1 MDSPVEG
8 VAEEDATPVADESA
22 AGKTPS
28 VNGPRV
34 ASRVRK
40 PNVCVWAGMAEAVVK
55 NIYM

>member
-1 MDSPVEG
+1 VEG
-8 VAEEDATPVADESA
+8 VAEEDATSVADEGA

-40 PNVCVWAGMAEAVVK
+40 PNVRVCGPEWLRQ
-55 NIYM
+55 